1 MGKRFK
7 AMPEVIRVAL
17 QKLHQQFVE
26 KEQSDASIMSVDST
40 LMHAHGNV
48 WHSKQM
54 KAGDIPSCG
63 NIDTE
68 AHWGVSGAGDWVYGY
83 CLHTVMS
90 CGPYGL
96 ELPYDA
102 HVEPANVK
110 DAEVFKT
117 IFVPSLPEQT
127 ELVLADTAYDDESC
141 YEAADSKGITVLAP
155 IKVKKNTPPQRRER
169 AELFYSPESREAYC
183 LRKTTIEPYQGQ
195 LKDLFKLEHLPIK
208 GLRNVRALAMLATLA
223 YLLLVKL
230 NLCLN
235 RPPTQLKATLYA
247 LR

>member
-1 MGKRFK
+1 
-7 AMPEVIRVAL
+7 MPEVIRVAL
-17 QKLHQQFVE
+17 QQLHQRFSDE
-26 KEQSDASIMSVDST
+26 GQSDSSIMSVDSS
-40 LMHAHGNV
+40 LMHANGNV
-48 WHSKQM
+48 WHSKQR
-54 KAGDIPSCG
+54 KAGEIPSCG
-63 NIDTE
+63 NIDMQ

-83 CLHTVMS
+83 RLHSLMS

-102 HVEPANVK
+102 TVEAANVK

-117 IFVPSLPEQT
+117 VFVPSLPDST
-127 ELVLADTAYDDESC
+127 ELLLADTGYDEEAC
-141 YEAADSKGITVLAP
+141 YKAADGKGVSLLSP
-155 IKVKKNTPPQRRER
+155 IKVKKYTPAERRER
-169 AELFYSPESREAYC
+169 AELFYSLEAREVYR

-208 GLRNVRALAMLATLA
+208 GLHNVRALALLATLA

-230 NLCLN
+230 NLLLD
-235 RPPTQLKATLYA
+235 RPPLRLKATLYA

>member
-1 MGKRFK
+1 
-7 AMPEVIRVAL
+7 MPEAIRVAL
-17 QKLHQQFVE
+17 RQLHQRFSDE
-26 KEQSDASIMSVDST
+26 GQSDPSFMSVDSS
-40 LMHAHGNV
+40 LMHANGNV

-54 KAGDIPSCG
+54 KAGEIPSCG
-63 NIDTE
+63 NIDQE
-68 AHWGVSGAGDWVYGY
+68 AHWGVSGAGEWVYGY
-83 CLHTVMS
+83 RLHSLMS

-102 HVEPANVK
+102 TVEAANVK

-117 IFVPSLPEQT
+117 VFVPSLPKGT
-127 ELVLADTAYDDESC
+127 EVILADTGYDEEAC
-141 YEAADSKGITVLAP
+141 YEAADSKGVSLLSP
-155 IKVKKNTPPQRRER
+155 IKVKKNTPPERRER
-169 AELFYSPESREAYC
+169 AELFYSPEAREVYC

-195 LKDLFKLEHLPIK
+195 LKNLFGLEHLPLK

-223 YLLLVKL
+223 YLFLVRL